1 MAKKPSNNKKNRK
14 GKSDQRRGKSFDF
27 KKKQQKKQKKKKKKI
42 SPNELKQAAV
52 DKQLKNPEAGMRLNK
67 YISNSG
73 VCSRRDA
80 DIYIAS
86 GNVTV
91 NGEVI
96 TQMGYKVQLTDDVRF
111 DGRRLTPVKKEYVLL
126 NKPSGFYV
134 TGSLERENRTVM
146 DLVATASRNKIVPVG
161 SLETSAKGLLLF
173 TNDGTLEKKLA
184 RKGVQQ
190 IFHIEL
196 NKELEIEHLYEIRE
210 GVSLKEGIIKPIE
223 VDYVKNKNNRHVG
236 MDIISTEPQIVQK
249 IFTKMG
255 YEIVELDRVTYGD
268 LTKKDLPRGR
278 FRHLTK
284 QEVINLGML

>member
-1 MAKKPSNNKKNRK
+1 MANKPSNNKKNRK
-14 GKSDQRRGKSFDF
+14 GKSQQRRGKSFDL
-27 KKKQQKKQKKKKKKI
+27 KKKQQKKPKKKI
-42 SPNELKQAAV
+42 SSSEMKNAAI
-52 DKQLKNPEAGMRLNK
+52 DKQIKNPEAGMRLNK

-91 NGEVI
+91 NGEII

-161 SLETSAKGLLLF
+161 DLETSAKGLLLF

-196 NKELEIEHLYEIRE
+196 NKNLELEDLHAIRE
-210 GVSLKEGIIKPIE
+210 GTSLKEGIIKPIE

-236 MDIISTEPQIVQK
+236 MEIISTEPQIVQK